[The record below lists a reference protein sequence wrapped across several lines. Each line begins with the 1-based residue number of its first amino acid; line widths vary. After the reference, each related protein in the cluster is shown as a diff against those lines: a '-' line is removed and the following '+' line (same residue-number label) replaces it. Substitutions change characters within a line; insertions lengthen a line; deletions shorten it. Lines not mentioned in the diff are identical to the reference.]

1 MRAPTPT
8 PTPTPILTP
17 KLDEVAL
24 WEAVAFVEA
33 EGSVTE
39 AEDVPVEEAEDVDA
53 EDVVWLLVFVSVTL
67 STEVTTAPMVKVD
80 PVSWQQPPLLSL
92 SQQYTPDPSSD
103 LWHLVTQGLSES
115 SNDG

>member
-17 KLDEVAL
+17 ELDEVVL

-33 EGSVTE
+33 EGVVTE

-53 EDVVWLLVFVSVTL
+53 EDVV
-67 STEVTTAPMVKVD
+67 
-80 PVSWQQPPLLSL
+80 
-92 SQQYTPDPSSD
+92 
-103 LWHLVTQGLSES
+103 
-115 SNDG
+115 